1 MCQLA
6 PFTTP
11 AQNMLRKRGLR
22 PGSRRR
28 VSGSAIGPA
37 RRAVGP
43 LQPRPGFLAPGVR
56 ANLTRQCGRSNL
68 SAQTNNFVRM
78 GARALD
84 IIDDPARARTALQP
98 IRLRLLHLLER
109 PQSAR
114 VDRSYVR
121 TATSYAIAPKTLGG
135 VAVDSRTVADAF
147 SSTYLSAVAGRAL
160 NDLAALGR
168 AAAAR
173 GKRVPT
179 LTLETDVRF
188 ATPADQRRFADELS
202 VAFATLAARYH
213 QPDAPQGRTFRVFAC
228 GYPAVASR
236 PASPEQSR
244 GAESE
249 GGPEAGMETT

>member
-1 MCQLA
+1 
-6 PFTTP
+6 
-11 AQNMLRKRGLR
+11 
-22 PGSRRR
+22 
-28 VSGSAIGPA
+28 
-37 RRAVGP
+37 
-43 LQPRPGFLAPGVR
+43 
-56 ANLTRQCGRSNL
+56 
-68 SAQTNNFVRM
+68 M
-78 GARALD
+78 GARHLD

-109 PQSAR
+109 PQSAPQLAKAMGMPRQR
-114 VDRSYVR
+114 VLYHLRTLEAQHLVESQEHGTVGRRIDRSYVR

-147 SSTYLSAVAGRAL
+147 SATYLSAVAGRAL

-188 ATPADQRRFADELS
+188 ATPADQRQFANELT
-202 VAFATLAARYH
+202 AALTALAAKYH

-228 GYPAVASR
+228 GYPAVPPSSAE
-236 PASPEQSR
+236 PEDGSQTKT
-244 GAESE
+244 
-249 GGPEAGMETT
+249 ETT